1 MELLALLKILLQQ
14 WGPTLVSTVLIFVTV
29 HLIKKIDVNSKKDE
43 ERGAKLREEIN
54 KTLNSFGERL
64 SNVEHNYVKN
74 DFFFRELSGW
84 KSEINRLAD
93 KVDSKFEILAQNII
107 QVINQGNK

>member
-1 MELLALLKILLQQ
+1 MEWAALFNLLQS
-14 WGPTLVSTVLIFVTV
+14 WGPTAISSVLVIVVLY
-29 HLIKKIDVNSKKDE
+29 LIRKIDSNSKE
-43 ERGAKLREEIN
+43 NEQHAAALRADIN

-107 QVINQGNK
+107 QVINRGKND

>member
-1 MELLALLKILLQQ
+1 MEWAALFKLFQS
-14 WGPTLVSTVLIFVTV
+14 WGPSAISSVLVFVV
-29 HLIKKIDVNSKKDE
+29 VYLIKKIDANSKKDE

-93 KVDSKFEILAQNII
+93 KVDSKFESLAQNII
-107 QVINQGNK
+107 QVINKGNK

>member
-1 MELLALLKILLQQ
+1 MEWLALLKILLQQ
-14 WGPTLVSTVLIFVTV
+14 WGPTAVSTVLIFVVV
-29 HLIKKIDVNSKKDE
+29 HLIKKIDVNSRKDE
-43 ERGAKLREEIN
+43 ERGAKLREKIN

-93 KVDSKFEILAQNII
+93 KVDSKFEVLAQNII
-107 QVINQGNK
+107 QVIKGNK